1 MENKMM
7 QELIDSQAKL
17 VKGYETLGKLPEVE
31 IAETPKTEV
40 YAEDKLRLYRYNR
53 DTEATIKTPVLIV
66 YALVNTY
73 KMLDLQ
79 PDRSYVKNLLSLGL
93 DVYLIDWGNPSKS
106 DRYLSMDDYIN
117 DYINNCVD
125 VVRKKHK
132 AEKINII
139 SICQGGTFSV
149 IYTALHQNKIK
160 NLVTQVTP
168 VDFSTNDGL
177 LFRWSKDMDFDKLVE
192 GYDGLIP
199 GEFLNEGF
207 NMLKPTQQFM
217 KQQALVNVLDDKDK
231 LLNFLR
237 MEKWIAES
245 PAQAGECYRQFMK
258 DLYQKN
264 LLIKNELVVGGKK
277 VNLKNVTCPVLNV
290 YATQDHLVPPA
301 ASIPLCDHIG
311 STAKETYSF
320 AGGHIGVF
328 VGSKSQK
335 ELAPA
340 VANFLKKKIGRA
352 HV

>member
-1 MENKMM
+1 MENKIL
-7 QELIDSQAKL
+7 QEIADANAKL

-31 IAETPKTEV
+31 IATTPKTEV
-40 YAEDKLRLYRYNR
+40 YAEDKLRLFHYDR
-53 DTEATIKTPVLIV
+53 DTDAQVKTPVLIV

-79 PDRSYVKNLLSLGL
+79 PDRSYIKNLLNLGL
-93 DVYLIDWGNPSKS
+93 DVYLIDWGTPSKG
-106 DRYLSMDDYIN
+106 DRYISMDDYIN
-117 DYINNCVD
+117 GYINNCVD
-125 VVRKKHK
+125 VIRKKHK

-160 NLVTQVTP
+160 NLITQVTP

-177 LFRWSKDMDFDKLVE
+177 LFRWSKDMNFDKLVE

-207 NMLKPTQQFM
+207 NMLKPTQQFQ
-217 KQQALVNVLDDKDK
+217 KQQTLVNVLDDKDK

-264 LLIKNELVVGGKK
+264 LLVKNELIVGGKK
-277 VNLKNVTCPVLNV
+277 VNLKNITCPVLNV

-301 ASIPLCDHIG
+301 ASIPLCDNIA
-311 STAKETYSF
+311 STDKETYSF

-328 VGSKSQK
+328 VGGKSQK

-340 VANFLKKKIGRA
+340 VANFLKKRDK
-352 HV
+352 

>member
-1 MENKMM
+1 
-7 QELIDSQAKL
+7 
-17 VKGYETLGKLPEVE
+17 
-31 IAETPKTEV
+31 
-40 YAEDKLRLYRYNR
+40 
-53 DTEATIKTPVLIV
+53 
-66 YALVNTY
+66 
-73 KMLDLQ
+73 MLDLQ
-79 PDRSYVKNLLSLGL
+79 PDRSYIRNLLNLGL
-93 DVYLIDWGNPSKS
+93 DVYLIDWGTPSKS

-117 DYINNCVD
+117 GYVNNCVD
-125 VVRKKHK
+125 VIRKKHK

-160 NLVTQVTP
+160 NLITQVTP

-177 LFRWSKDMDFDKLVE
+177 LFRWAKDMNFDKLVE

-207 NMLKPTQQFM
+207 NMLKPTQQFQ
-217 KQQALVNVLDDKDK
+217 KQQTLVNVLDDKDK

-264 LLIKNELVVGGKK
+264 LLIKNELIVGGKK
-277 VNLKNVTCPVLNV
+277 VNLKNITCPVLNV

-301 ASIPLCDHIG
+301 ASIPFCDYIA
-311 STAKETYSF
+311 STDKETYSF

-328 VGSKSQK
+328 VGGKSQK

-340 VANFLKKKIGRA
+340 VANFLKKRDK
-352 HV
+352 

>member
-1 MENKMM
+1 MENKML
-7 QELIDSQAKL
+7 QEIADANAKL
-17 VKGYETLGKLPEVE
+17 VKGFETLGKLPEVE
-31 IAETPKTEV
+31 IAVTPKTEV
-40 YAEDKLRLYRYNR
+40 YAEDKLRLFHYDR
-53 DTEATIKTPVLIV
+53 DTDATVKTPVLIV

-79 PDRSYVKNLLSLGL
+79 PDRSYIGNLLNLGL
-93 DVYLIDWGNPSKS
+93 DVYLIDWGNPSKG
-106 DRYLSMDDYIN
+106 DRYLTMDDYIN
-117 DYINNCVD
+117 GYINNCVD
-125 VVRKKHK
+125 VIRKKHK

-149 IYTALHQNKIK
+149 VYTALHQNKIK
-160 NLVTQVTP
+160 NLITQVTP

-177 LFRWSKDMDFDKLVE
+177 LFRWAKDMNFDKLVE

-207 NMLKPTQQFM
+207 NMLKPTQQFQ
-217 KQQALVNVLDDKDK
+217 KQQTLVNVLDDKDK

-277 VNLKNVTCPVLNV
+277 VNLKNITCPVLNV

-301 ASIPLCDHIG
+301 ASIPLCDNIA
-311 STAKETYSF
+311 STDKETYSF

-328 VGSKSQK
+328 VGGKSQK

-340 VANFLKKKIGRA
+340 VANFLKKRDK
-352 HV
+352 

>member
-7 QELIDSQAKL
+7 QELMDSQVKL

-40 YAEDKLRLYRYNR
+40 YAEDKLRLYHYNR

-79 PDRSYVKNLLSLGL
+79 PDRSYIKNLLNLGL
-93 DVYLIDWGNPSKS
+93 DVYLIDWGTPTKS
-106 DRYLSMDDYIN
+106 DRYLNMDDYIN

-125 VVRKKHK
+125 VIRKKHK

-177 LFRWSKDMDFDKLVE
+177 LFRWAKDMDFDKLVE

-207 NMLKPTQQFM
+207 NMLKPTQQFQ
-217 KQQALVNVLDDKDK
+217 KQQALLNVLDDKDK

-277 VNLKNVTCPVLNV
+277 VNLKNITCPVLNV

-311 STAKETYSF
+311 STDKETYSF

-340 VANFLKKKIGRA
+340 VANFLKKRDK
-352 HV
+352 

>member
-1 MENKMM
+1 
-7 QELIDSQAKL
+7 
-17 VKGYETLGKLPEVE
+17 
-31 IAETPKTEV
+31 
-40 YAEDKLRLYRYNR
+40 
-53 DTEATIKTPVLIV
+53 
-66 YALVNTY
+66 
-73 KMLDLQ
+73 
-79 PDRSYVKNLLSLGL
+79 SYIKNLLNLGL
-93 DVYLIDWGNPSKS
+93 DVYLIDWGDPSKS
-106 DRYLSMDDYIN
+106 DRYLNMDDYIN

-125 VVRKKHK
+125 VIRKKHK

-149 IYTALHQNKIK
+149 IYTALHQSKIK

-207 NMLKPTQQFM
+207 NMLKPTQQFKKHQTLIEVM
-217 KQQALVNVLDDKDK
+217 NDKEK
-231 LLNFLR
+231 LLTFLR

-245 PAQAGECYRQFMK
+245 PDQAGECYRQFMK

-264 LLIKNELVVGGKK
+264 LLVKNELIVGGKK
-277 VNLKNVTCPVLNV
+277 VNLKNITCPVLNV

-311 STAKETYSF
+311 STDKETYSF

-328 VGSKSQK
+328 VGGKSQK
-335 ELAPA
+335 ELAPT
-340 VANFLKKKIGRA
+340 VVNFLKKRDK
-352 HV
+352 

>member
-1 MENKMM
+1 MENKML
-7 QELIDSQAKL
+7 QEITNVNTKL
-17 VKGYETLGKLPEVE
+17 VKGFEILNELPQVE
-31 IAETPKTEV
+31 IGETPKTEIYV
-40 YAEDKLRLYRYNR
+40 EDKLHLYHYNR
-53 DTEATIKTPVLIV
+53 DTVATVKTPVLIV

-79 PDRSYVKNLLSLGL
+79 PDRSYIKNLLNLGL
-93 DVYLIDWGNPSKS
+93 DVYLIDWGNPTKG
-106 DRYLSMDDYIN
+106 DRFLTMDDYIN
-117 DYINNCVD
+117 GYINNCVD

-132 AEKINII
+132 VEKINII

-149 IYTALHQNKIK
+149 IYTALYQNKIK

-199 GEFLNEGF
+199 GTFLNEGF
-207 NMLKPTQQFM
+207 NSLKPTSQFL
-217 KQQALVNVLDDKDK
+217 KQQTLVSMLDDKDK

-245 PAQAGECYRQFMK
+245 PDQAGECYRQFMK

-277 VNLKNVTCPVLNV
+277 VNLKNITCPVFNI
-290 YATQDHLVPPA
+290 YAMQDHLVPPA
-301 ASIPLCDHIG
+301 ASKPLCDNIG
-311 STAKETYSF
+311 STDKETYSF

-340 VANFLKKKIGRA
+340 VADFLKKRDK
-352 HV
+352 

>member
-7 QELIDSQAKL
+7 QELMDSQAKL

-53 DTEATIKTPVLIV
+53 DTEASIKTPVLIV

-79 PDRSYVKNLLSLGL
+79 PDRSYIKNLLSLGL
-93 DVYLIDWGNPSKS
+93 DVYLIDWGTPTKS
-106 DRYLSMDDYIN
+106 DRYLNMDDYIN

-207 NMLKPTQQFM
+207 NMLKPTQQFQ
-217 KQQALVNVLDDKDK
+217 KQQALLNVLDDKDK

-277 VNLKNVTCPVLNV
+277 VNLKNITCPVLNV

-301 ASIPLCDHIG
+301 ASIPLCDYIG
-311 STAKETYSF
+311 STDKETYSF

-340 VANFLKKKIGRA
+340 VADFLKKRDK
-352 HV
+352 

>member
-1 MENKMM
+1 MENKML
-7 QELIDSQAKL
+7 QEIADANNKL
-17 VKGYETLGKLPEVE
+17 VKGFETLNKLPEVE
-31 IAETPKTEV
+31 IATTPKTEV
-40 YAEDKLRLYRYNR
+40 YAEDKLRLFHYNR
-53 DTEATIKTPVLIV
+53 DTDASVKTPVLIV

-79 PDRSYVKNLLSLGL
+79 PDRSYIRNLLNLGL
-93 DVYLIDWGNPSKS
+93 DVYLIDWGTPSKG
-106 DRYLSMDDYIN
+106 DRYLTMDDYIN

-125 VVRKKHK
+125 VIRKKHK

-168 VDFSTNDGL
+168 IDFSTNDGL
-177 LFRWSKDMDFDKLVE
+177 LFRWAKDMNFDKLVE

-207 NMLKPTQQFM
+207 NSLKPTQQYV
-217 KQQALVNVLDDKDK
+217 KQQALMSVLDDKDK
-231 LLNFLR
+231 LLTFLR

-277 VNLKNVTCPVLNV
+277 VNLKNITCPVLNV

-301 ASIPLCDHIG
+301 ASIPLCDNIA
-311 STAKETYSF
+311 SADKETYSF
-320 AGGHIGVF
+320 SGGHIGVF
-328 VGSKSQK
+328 VGGKSQK

-340 VANFLKKKIGRA
+340 VVNFLKKRDK
-352 HV
+352 

>member
-93 DVYLIDWGNPSKS
+93 DVYLIDWGTPSKS

-125 VVRKKHK
+125 VIRKKHK

-207 NMLKPTQQFM
+207 NMLKPTQQFL
-217 KQQALVNVLDDKDK
+217 KQQALMNVLDDKDK

-277 VNLKNVTCPVLNV
+277 VNLKNITCPVLNV

-301 ASIPLCDHIG
+301 ASTPLCDHIG
-311 STAKETYSF
+311 STDKETYSF

-340 VANFLKKKIGRA
+340 VATFLKKRDK
-352 HV
+352 